1 MTKKERLVMR
11 FLCEVCPK
19 RRTYLISPHDIAI
32 ALSKKYV
39 LSTSEIDEIMQA
51 LSFENYIDF
60 VATEGKNGYYY
71 CVTLKKRGQSF
82 EYDLKEKKRNFGLLV
97 LRSMFLATVSF
108 FFGLILK
115 AIFAS

>member
-1 MTKKERLVMR
+1 MTKKEKLVMR

-19 RRTYLISPHDIAI
+19 RRTYLVSPHDIAI
-32 ALSKKYV
+32 ALSKKFV
-39 LSTSEIDEIMQA
+39 LSTSEIDEIMQT

-82 EYDLKEKKRNFGLLV
+82 EYDLKEKKKTFGLLV

-115 AIFAS
+115 AIFSS

>member
-1 MTKKERLVMR
+1 MTKKERMVMR
-11 FLCEVCPK
+11 YLCEMCPK
-19 RRTYLISPHDIAI
+19 KRTYLVSPHDIAI

-39 LSTSEIDEIMQA
+39 LSISELDEIMQE

-97 LRSMFLATVSF
+97 LRSLFLATISF
-108 FFGLILK
+108 VFGLVLK
-115 AIFAS
+115 AIFKR

>member
-1 MTKKERLVMR
+1 MR

-32 ALSKKYV
+32 ALSKKFV
-39 LSTSEIDEIMQA
+39 LSTSEIDEIMQT

-82 EYDLKEKKRNFGLLV
+82 ERAGLFD
-97 LRSMFLATVSF
+97 RQARRIPQSHRRE
-108 FFGLILK
+108 
-115 AIFAS
+115 

>member
-1 MTKKERLVMR
+1 MR

-19 RRTYLISPHDIAI
+19 KRTYLISPHDIAI

-39 LSTSEIDEIMQA
+39 LSTSELDEIMQE

-82 EYDLKEKKRNFGLLV
+82 EYDLREKKFSSDIINSLDTDVQVMNATIGLL
-97 LRSMFLATVSF
+97 SM
-108 FFGLILK
+108 LIAGNQFISTTL
-115 AIFAS
+115 